1 MIHEKHATMRD
12 QAKCVKEMRLSES
25 ENMVDEEESEDV
37 SRNNM
42 KGRGRGQKISNLD
55 MMLNNKALGMG
66 SARPLNN
73 TSPY

>member
-1 MIHEKHATMRD
+1 MGLQGMSIREKRALMRD

-42 KGRGRGQKISNLD
+42 KGRGRG
-55 MMLNNKALGMG
+55 
-66 SARPLNN
+66 
-73 TSPY
+73 